1 VDRSNTIGAF
11 MKICADAGG
20 SKVRFAVVDEHYN
33 VRRIAKYNVADLPQG
48 EAGLSNALSKFA
60 IEISSDTDLREISH
74 LVIGAAG
81 PVENSSVHLTN
92 SDWRVERDALK
103 SEFASIISGPFKVGL
118 INDFEALAYGLAL
131 LGHDDVIALH
141 SGKTKGDTRLVC
153 GPGTGLGL
161 AALRSLGPDR
171 FDVIAIPTEGG
182 HQSFPAET
190 PMEREIWDY
199 FMQPIVTYEHILSG
213 PGLQTLYSFFSEK
226 AGRPNAGNLLPVD
239 IIKQFSQANPIAMR
253 TLETFASILGAF
265 CGNMVLA
272 LGARQGVYLWGGILK
287 EFPEQ
292 LLRRNMLQR
301 LHKRAKGLEFVAD
314 APVFRIISDEVA
326 LKGCALYADKFL

>member
-1 VDRSNTIGAF
+1 

-20 SKVRFAVVDEHYN
+20 SKVRFAVVDKQYT
-33 VRRIAKYNVADLPQG
+33 VRRISKYSIKDLPQG
-48 EAGLSNALSKFA
+48 EAGLLKALSRFA
-60 IEISSDTDLREISH
+60 KEISGNTNLTEISH

-81 PVENSSVHLTN
+81 PIENSSVQLTN
-92 SDWRVERDALK
+92 SNWIVERDALIR
-103 SEFASIISGPFKVGL
+103 EFSHIIPGPFKVGL

-131 LGHDDVIALH
+131 LEDNDVIVLY
-141 SGKTKGDTRLVC
+141 SGKTNGDTRIVC

-182 HQSFPAET
+182 HQSFAAET
-190 PMEREIWDY
+190 PTEREIWDY
-199 FMQPIVTYEHILSG
+199 FVQPVISYEHILSG
-213 PGLQTLYSFFSEK
+213 LGLQTLYNFFSEK
-226 AGRPNAGNLLPVD
+226 AGKPNARNLLPVD
-239 IIKQFSQANPIAMR
+239 IIKQFSQANPIAMS
-253 TLETFASILGAF
+253 TLEAFASILGAF

-287 EFPEQ
+287 EFPEK

-301 LHKRAKGLEFVAD
+301 LHQRAQGLEFVANT
-314 APVFRIISDEVA
+314 PVFRIISDEVA